1 MTASKT
7 RVWLVGGKGMLASAL
22 AERLGA
28 LDVPFVSTDR
38 ELDIS
43 DPAPVRAFAERER
56 PTLIINSAAY
66 RQVDDAES
74 HEADAL
80 RVNANG
86 PENLASAA
94 RKVNARLLHFSTDY
108 VFDGR
113 SRTPYVE
120 DAATGPVTAYG
131 RTKLAGEQR
140 VCAVLPEASYIVRT
154 SWLFGNN
161 GPNFV
166 KTIAGLLKTREELR
180 VVDDQHGRP
189 TYTHDLA
196 HASLA
201 LLGLGERTAAAPGVY
216 HFANAEALTWH
227 AFALD
232 IRAACEELGQKLA
245 VQRIVAVTTEQ
256 FQRPA
261 PRPAYSVLD
270 TSKIETALGT
280 KPRSFRAA
288 LREYL
293 RREFSAVPS

>member
-1 MTASKT
+1 MANSLG
-7 RVWLVGGKGMLASAL
+7 RVWLVGGKGMLASAIS
-22 AERLGA
+22 ERLDTLG
-28 LDVPFVSTDR
+28 VPFLSTDR
-38 ELDIS
+38 ELDIT
-43 DPAPVRAFAERER
+43 DAAAVRSFAERER
-56 PTLIINSAAY
+56 PALIVNAAAY
-66 RQVDDAES
+66 TQVDDAES

-80 RVNANG
+80 RVNAQG

-94 RKVNARLLHFSTDY
+94 RSVGARLLHFSTDY

-113 SRTPYVE
+113 SRTPYAE

-131 RTKLAGEQR
+131 RTKLAGETFVR
-140 VCAVLPEASYIVRT
+140 ALLPETSYIVRT

-166 KTIAGLLKTREELR
+166 KTIAGFLRTREELR

-196 HASLA
+196 RASLA
-201 LLGLGERTAAAPGVY
+201 LLGLDRRAPAPAGLY
-216 HFANAEALTWH
+216 HFANSEALSWH

-245 VQRIVAVTTEQ
+245 VQRIVPVTTDQ
-256 FQRPA
+256 FPRPA

-270 TSKIETALGT
+270 TSKIEAALGEE
-280 KPRSFRAA
+280 PRTFRIA

-293 RREFSAVPS
+293 RREAST

>member
-1 MTASKT
+1 MAADKT

-22 AERLGA
+22 AERLAA
-28 LDVPFVSTDR
+28 LDVPFLPTDR

-43 DPAPVRAFAERER
+43 DSALVRAFAEREK
-56 PTLIINSAAY
+56 PTLIINAAAY
-66 RQVDDAES
+66 TQVDDAES

-80 RVNANG
+80 RVNADG
-86 PENLASAA
+86 PENLAAAA
-94 RKVNARLLHFSTDY
+94 RAVGARLLHFSTDY

-113 SRTPYVE
+113 SQTPYVE

-140 VCAVLPEASYIVRT
+140 VSAALPEASYIVRT

-196 HASLA
+196 QASLA
-201 LLGLGERTAAAPGVY
+201 LLGLDQLRAAAPGVY

-232 IRAACEELGQKLA
+232 IRTAMEERAQKLA
-245 VQRIVAVTTEQ
+245 VQRIVPVTTEQ

-270 TSKIETALGT
+270 TRKIEAALGA
-280 KPRSFRAA
+280 KPRSFRTA

-293 RREFSAVPS
+293 QREFSATSN